1 MNTLRLIA
9 TTILLITVSTCSA
22 FSQEMKL
29 GENAA
34 LRYWSAFA
42 QMQDS
47 AITDEE
53 ATKLNGILAGPVP
66 YDDLKYK
73 DLVEKNRKAL
83 DTMAGGTVF
92 ANCDWGLDYRR
103 GPDTP
108 VDYVRKSLELGRL
121 NVLYTFH
128 LQIAG
133 DKDGAVRVLAAGI
146 RFSHDVANGGP
157 LFAALAAKDLLSTH
171 FKAVGFLLH
180 TGGLSAPQ
188 RAILQKAAA
197 QLGPMGLD
205 WHSAARRD
213 LESLRGS
220 VSQDSQATAAL
231 EQISSAYMRALSDPS
246 ALPALQKLMTAAPQ
260 TVAQLIPNPK
270 RVLEQK
276 QEFTDQLSQ
285 IRSSLK

>member
-1 MNTLRLIA
+1 MKTRRLLFTL
-9 TTILLITVSTCSA
+9 ILVIGAFNGSA
-22 FSQEMKL
+22 FSQKMNL
-29 GENAA
+29 GDNAA
-34 LRYWSAFA
+34 LRYWAAFA

-66 YDDLKYK
+66 YDDLQYK
-73 DLVEKNRKAL
+73 DLVEKNRQAL
-83 DTMAGGTVF
+83 ETMAGGTVL
-92 ANCDWGLDYRR
+92 ANCDWGLDYHR

-121 NVLYTFH
+121 NVLYAFH

-133 DKDGAVRVLAAGI
+133 DKDGAARALAAGI

-157 LFAALAAKDLLSTH
+157 LFAALAAKDLLTTH

-188 RAILQKAAA
+188 RAILQKAVA
-197 QLGPMGLD
+197 QLGPTGLD
-205 WHSAARRD
+205 WQSATRRD

-220 VSQDSQATAAL
+220 VLRDSQESAAL
-231 EQISSAYMRALSDPS
+231 DQISSAYIRTLNDPS
-246 ALPALQKLMTAAPQ
+246 GLPALQKLIATAPQ
-260 TVAQLIPNPK
+260 AASQLIPNPN

-276 QEFTDQLSQ
+276 QGFTDQLSQ
-285 IRSSLK
+285 IRSSLQ

>member
-1 MNTLRLIA
+1 MKTRRVIFTLMLIA
-9 TTILLITVSTCSA
+9 AASTGSA
-22 FSQEMKL
+22 FSQGMKL
-29 GENAA
+29 GDNAA

-73 DLVEKNRKAL
+73 DLVERNRPAL

-92 ANCDWGLDYRR
+92 ANCDWGLDYHR

-108 VDYVRKSLELGRL
+108 LDYVRKSLELGRL
-121 NVLYTFH
+121 NVLYAFH

-133 DKDGAVRVLAAGI
+133 DKDGAVRALAAGI

-157 LFAALAAKDLLSTH
+157 LFAALAAKDLLTTH
-171 FKAVGFLLH
+171 FKVVGFLLH

-188 RAILQKAAA
+188 RAILQKAIA
-197 QLGPMGLD
+197 QIGPAGVD
-205 WHSAARRD
+205 WKSATRRD

-220 VSQDSQATAAL
+220 VSQDSHTSAAL
-231 EQISSAYMRALSDPS
+231 DQISSAYIRTLNDPS
-246 ALPALQKLMTAAPQ
+246 ALPALQKLMADAPP
-260 TVAQLIPNPK
+260 TVVQLIPNPK

-276 QEFTDQLSQ
+276 QGFTDQLSQ
-285 IRSSLK
+285 IRSSLQ